1 MCCVEGSPKFT
12 PGDTWPGKGGDQDLL
27 CIVARCVGCPDDMAI
42 RVSEPS
48 TFGKRDVADAV
59 RLSMPGG
66 VDGGKSLPPRDGRR
80 LRADFSLASKGIRN
94 KVIRRDPHGVP
105 WGKSQKNSLN

>member
-66 VDGGKSLPPRDGRR
+66 WMGENPYHLATVADYGQISLSHR
-80 LRADFSLASKGIRN
+80 KGFETR
-94 KVIRRDPHGVP
+94 
-105 WGKSQKNSLN
+105 